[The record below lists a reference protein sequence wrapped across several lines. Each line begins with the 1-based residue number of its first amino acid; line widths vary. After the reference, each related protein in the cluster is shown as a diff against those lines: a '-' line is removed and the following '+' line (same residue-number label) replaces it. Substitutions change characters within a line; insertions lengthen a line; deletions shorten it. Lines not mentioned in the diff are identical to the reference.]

1 MITYMP
7 ILYPDETIYSLLSRT
22 YEKCG
27 YLSNTQAKKDFFVN
41 PEESIEFLFLN
52 KLCDKIVEIITQNQS
67 LDSIIKNHTLYNYY
81 GRYLEN
87 GKRRE
92 AYTALIDMTG
102 SYFKIFGLNKKSSK
116 EDHLCYLRYCPI
128 CAKEDKKNYGET
140 YWKRTHQIPELEV
153 CSIHGCKLLKSN
165 VSSNKHNASSFVS
178 ADTAIGDFSI
188 EYGSKQEIILAKYV
202 YTLLQEDIKYDDN
215 LLIGKYLI
223 SKMEGTK
230 YLSSCGKSLNRKI
243 LFQDLK
249 KCYGDGRYIIQ
260 DESHLSK
267 IFHGKRTKPFEIIQI
282 AILLNISCEELVNA
296 HNPKITPAEK
306 FEENVLS
313 MLHEKTV
320 KDVSRILNVSESA
333 VKTIIQRQNIR
344 DGNNTKYRIHECRK
358 IWAET
363 IKEFPDHSFSYICNH
378 SEYRL
383 ELQWLRRNDKEWT
396 DIHYPIKKSVS
407 IKQKNIDMLD
417 KEYLPQIEKIV
428 LEYRFCSSG
437 MPNRITIA
445 AINNYIGLPGKQLY
459 YMKQCRS
466 VIEKYTETN
475 EEFRVR
481 KILWAIDI
489 IKMEDK
495 PLTFHQINKLTHI
508 HTKDYYK
515 CRSIL
520 INKIGEDSVRKI
532 DPNNTAKI

>member
-7 ILYPDETIYSLLSRT
+7 TIYPGETIYSLLSRT

-27 YLSNTQAKKDFFVN
+27 YLSYAQAKKEFFVN
-41 PEESIEFLFLN
+41 PTESLEFLFLN
-52 KLCDKIVEIITQNQS
+52 KLRDGIIEIITQNQS
-67 LDSIIKNHTLYNYY
+67 LDSVIKKHTLYNYY
-81 GRYLEN
+81 GRYL
-87 GKRRE
+87 GKQKRRE
-92 AYTALIDMTG
+92 AYNALINMTG
-102 SYFKIFGLNKKSSK
+102 DYFKIFRLSRKTSEES
-116 EDHLCYLRYCPI
+116 YLRYCPI

-165 VSSNKHNASSFVS
+165 VSSNKHNASAFVS
-178 ADTAIGDFSI
+178 ADTAIEDFSVT
-188 EYGSKQEIILAKYV
+188 YGSDQEIILAKYV
-202 YTLLQEDIKYDDN
+202 YTLLQEDIKYDDD

-249 KCYGDGRYIIQ
+249 KCYGDGRHIIQ
-260 DESHLSK
+260 EESHLSK

-296 HNPKITPAEK
+296 CNPETTPAEK
-306 FEENVLS
+306 FEEIVLS
-313 MLHEKTV
+313 MLQENTAKE
-320 KDVSRILNVSESA
+320 VSHILNVSESA
-333 VKTIIQRQNIR
+333 IKTITQKQNGL
-344 DGNNTKYRIHECRK
+344 DNSDTKYQIQECRK
-358 IWAET
+358 IWIDT
-363 IKEFPDHSFSYICNH
+363 IEKFSNCSFSYICNH
-378 SEYRL
+378 SEHRL
-383 ELQWLRRNDKEWT
+383 KLQWLRRNDKEWT
-396 DIHYPIKKSVS
+396 DTHYPRKKKVNN
-407 IKQKNIDMLD
+407 KQKSIDMLD
-417 KEYLPQIEKIV
+417 KEYLPQIEEIIN
-428 LEYRFCSSG
+428 EYRFSSGG
-437 MPNRITIA
+437 MPNRITVS

-459 YMKQCRS
+459 CMKQCRS
-466 VIEKYTETN
+466 VIEKHTETN

-489 IKMEDK
+489 IKKGDK

-508 HTKDYYK
+508 HIQDYYK

-520 INKIGEDSVRKI
+520 VNKIGEDSVRKI
-532 DPNNTAKI
+532 DPNSTVKI